1 MKVNFKH
8 KSGRIQAMSR
18 RDAEILQRLGRGTY
32 MTRDLQAAP
41 VAATAPEQET
51 LDEFDALSVEELHAL
66 AKERGIEVHHRAG
79 AEKVKDALRKAQSGN

>member
-18 RDAEILQRLGRGTY
+18 RDAEILQRLGRGAY
-32 MTRDLQAAP
+32 MTRDLQA
-41 VAATAPEQET
+41 TAPDQET